1 VDADRYSVSDTTSR
15 GRTGQKRPWL
25 AALLAVLY
33 PGLGHVYLRKWGR
46 ALLWFLIIITSST
59 ILIPSDAVPSTLSV
73 DALLAAGRA
82 VPLPVSLAILALTF
96 LSMADA
102 YWLAR
107 RTGDAPPTTTR
118 TESGSRTCPNCGK
131 EVDEDI
137 DFCHWCTTELDET
150 AEK

>member
-1 VDADRYSVSDTTSR
+1 MSDTTSR

-59 ILIPSDAVPSTLSV
+59 VLIPTDAVPSTLSF
-73 DALLAAGRA
+73 DALIEAGRA
-82 VPLPVSLAILALTF
+82 VPLPVSIAILMLTF

-107 RTGDAPPTTTR
+107 RSGEEPAVTQQATTDDGT
-118 TESGSRTCPNCGK
+118 RTCPNCGK
-131 EVDEDI
+131 EIDADL
-137 DFCHWCTTELDET
+137 DFCHWCTTKLDEP
-150 AEK
+150 ES

>member
-1 VDADRYSVSDTTSR
+1 VSDATSR

-25 AALLAVLY
+25 AALLAILY

-59 ILIPSDAVPSTLSV
+59 FLIPQDAVPSTLSF

-82 VPLPVSLAILALTF
+82 VPLPVSVAILMLTF
-96 LSMADA
+96 MSMADA

-107 RTGDAPPTTTR
+107 RSGEEAVPDRGEGPTTTASD
-118 TESGSRTCPNCGK
+118 TQTCPNCGK
-131 EVDEDI
+131 ELDADL
-137 DFCHWCTTELDET
+137 DFCHWCTTKLDEYP
-150 AEK
+150 ED

>member
-1 VDADRYSVSDTTSR
+1 MSDATSR

-25 AALLAVLY
+25 AALLAILY

-59 ILIPSDAVPSTLSV
+59 LLIPQDAVPSTLSF

-82 VPLPVSLAILALTF
+82 VPLPVSVAILMLTF

-107 RTGDAPPTTTR
+107 RSGEEPVQSAGPTSAEGDTQ
-118 TESGSRTCPNCGK
+118 TCPNCGK
-131 EVDEDI
+131 ELDADL
-137 DFCHWCTTELDET
+137 DFCHWCTTKLDEPG
-150 AEK
+150 ED